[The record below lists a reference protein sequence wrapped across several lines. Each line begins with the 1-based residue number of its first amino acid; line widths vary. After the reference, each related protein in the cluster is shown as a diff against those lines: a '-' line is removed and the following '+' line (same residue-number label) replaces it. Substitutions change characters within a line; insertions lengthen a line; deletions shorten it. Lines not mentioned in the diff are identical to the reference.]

1 MTTTHN
7 YNPLADTQQSR
18 TVLIIFASTLI
29 SVMGVSLISPALPTI
44 QAAWNISASQAS
56 LLISAFTLPGV
67 VLTPFIGLISDRI
80 GRKRV
85 LVPSLFLFGV
95 SGVVIVFVDGFI
107 PILGLRVVQ
116 GTAGSAIMSLTVTLL
131 GDLFSGERRSRL
143 IGLNASILA
152 IGAAGYPLLGGVLAL
167 YSWAVPFVCFAFG
180 IVVAI
185 AGSAMLSAPEGG
197 TDSSGLTYVINA
209 ARAVPTRRAF
219 GLYASMFGIFVILYG
234 AQLTIVPFILDDHY
248 GLSSG
253 MIGLL
258 LGLPAVTMGLTSS
271 QSSRLIRHLSP
282 PRLITLGFVTYG
294 IGMTIVS
301 LTDSLLILSG
311 GLFLFGI
318 GQGFAEP
325 ITDTALNALTPDAF
339 RGGIMSIR
347 TSVLQFG
354 TTIGPPVFVGV
365 ASFVGNTATLLIA
378 GIATVAIGVSGIGAL
393 TLCGRE
399 ERAPRADETR
409 H

>member
-1 MTTTHN
+1 MTTTHLS
-7 YNPLADTQQSR
+7 NPLADIQQSQ
-18 TVLIIFASTLI
+18 TVLIIFASTLV
-29 SVMGVSLISPALPTI
+29 SVMGVSLISPTLPTI

-67 VLTPFIGLISDRI
+67 VLTPFVGLVSDRV

-95 SGVVIVFVDGFI
+95 SGVAIVFVDEFMT
-107 PILGLRVVQ
+107 ILGLRVVQ
-116 GTAGSAIMSLTVTLL
+116 GIAGSAIMSLTVTLL

-152 IGAAGYPLLGGVLAL
+152 IGAAGYPLLGGILAL
-167 YSWAVPFVCFAFG
+167 LSWAAPFVCFVLG
-180 IVVAI
+180 IVVAV
-185 AGSAMLSAPEGG
+185 AGSSILTEPDSS
-197 TDSSGLTYVINA
+197 TNSSGLSYVINA
-209 ARAVPTRRAF
+209 ARAVPTRTAL
-219 GLYASMFGIFVILYG
+219 GLYVSIFGIFVILYG
-234 AQLTIVPFILDDHY
+234 AQLTLVPFILNESY

-282 PRLITLGFVTYG
+282 PRLIALGFVTYG
-294 IGMTIVS
+294 IGMTLAS
-301 LTDSLLILSG
+301 LTHSLVILAG
-311 GLFLFGI
+311 ALFLFGI

-354 TTIGPPVFVGV
+354 TTLGPPVFVAV
-365 ASFVGNTATLLIA
+365 ASIVGYTDTLLIA
-378 GIATVAIGVSGIGAL
+378 GTTAFVLGVAGIGIL
-393 TLCGRE
+393 TLSRYE
-399 ERAPRADETR
+399 DDEDR
-409 H
+409 YR

>member
-1 MTTTHN
+1 MTITRLS
-7 YNPLADTQQSR
+7 NPLTDIQHLR
-18 TVLIIFASTLI
+18 TVLIIFASTLV

-44 QAAWNISASQAS
+44 QAAWNISARQAS

-67 VLTPFIGLISDRI
+67 VLTPFVGLVSDRI

-95 SGVVIVFVDGFI
+95 SGVAIVFVDEFMT
-107 PILGLRVVQ
+107 ILGLRVVQ
-116 GTAGSAIMSLTVTLL
+116 GIAGSAIMSLTVTLL
-131 GDLFSGERRSRL
+131 GDLFSGDRRSRL

-167 YSWAVPFVCFAFG
+167 LSWTAPFVCFALG
-180 IVVAI
+180 IVIAV
-185 AGSAMLSAPEGG
+185 AGSAILPAP
-197 TDSSGLTYVINA
+197 DSSADASGLSYVITA
-209 ARAVPTRRAF
+209 ARAVPTRRAL
-219 GLYASMFGIFVILYG
+219 GLYVSLFGIFVILYG
-234 AQLTIVPFILDDHY
+234 AQLTIVPFILANLY

-271 QSSRLIRHLSP
+271 QSSRLLRYLSP
-282 PRLITLGFVTYG
+282 PRLIALGFVTYG
-294 IGMTIVS
+294 IGMTLVS
-301 LTDSLLILSG
+301 LTHSLVVLAG
-311 GLFLFGI
+311 ALFLFGI

-354 TTIGPPVFVGV
+354 TTLGPPVFVAV
-365 ASFVGNTATLLIA
+365 ASIVGNTATLLIA
-378 GIATVAIGVSGIGAL
+378 GIAAVALGVSGIGVL
-393 TLCGRE
+393 TLSRGRAE
-399 ERAPRADETR
+399 PSLRG
-409 H
+409 

>member
-1 MTTTHN
+1 MTTTHLS
-7 YNPLADTQQSR
+7 NPFADVQTFQ
-18 TVLIIFASTLI
+18 TVLIIFASTLV
-29 SVMGVSLISPALPTI
+29 SVMGVSLISPILPTI

-56 LLISAFTLPGV
+56 LLISAFTWPGV
-67 VLTPFIGLISDRI
+67 VLTPFVGLVSDRI

-95 SGVVIVFVDGFI
+95 SGVGIVFVDGFTT
-107 PILGLRVVQ
+107 ILGLRVVQ
-116 GTAGSAIMSLTVTLL
+116 GIAGSAIMSLTVTLL
-131 GDLFSGERRSRL
+131 GDLFSGEQRSRL

-152 IGAAGYPLLGGVLAL
+152 VGAAGYPLLGGVLAML
-167 YSWAVPFVCFAFG
+167 SWAVPFVCFALG
-180 IVVAI
+180 IVVAV
-185 AGSAMLSAPEGG
+185 AGSAILPEPERS
-197 TDSSGLTYVINA
+197 TDSSGLSYVINA
-209 ARAVPTRRAF
+209 ARAVPTRTAL
-219 GLYASMFGIFVILYG
+219 GLYASIFGIFVILYG
-234 AQLTIVPFILDDHY
+234 AQLTIIPFILDDLY

-282 PRLITLGFVTYG
+282 PRLIALGFMTYG
-294 IGMTIVS
+294 IGMALVS
-301 LTDSLLILSG
+301 LTSSIVVLAG
-311 GLFLFGI
+311 ALFLFGF

-354 TTIGPPVFVGV
+354 TTLGPPVFVAV
-365 ASFVGNTATLLIA
+365 ASVVGNTTTLLIA
-378 GIATVAIGVSGIGAL
+378 GIAAFTVGVSGIGFL
-393 TLCGRE
+393 TLSRSCDKLSLQG
-399 ERAPRADETR
+399 
-409 H
+409 

>member
-1 MTTTHN
+1 MTTTHRSI
-7 YNPLADTQQSR
+7 PFVDIQKSR
-18 TVLIIFASTLI
+18 TIFIIFASTLV
-29 SVMGVSLISPALPTI
+29 SVMGVSIISPILPTI

-67 VLTPFIGLISDRI
+67 VLTPFVGLVSDRI

-85 LVPSLFLFGV
+85 LIPSLFLFGV
-95 SGVVIVFVDGFI
+95 SGVAIVFIDGFVL
-107 PILGLRVVQ
+107 ILGLRVVQ
-116 GTAGSAIMSLTVTLL
+116 GIAGSAIMSLTVTLL

-167 YSWAVPFVCFAFG
+167 LSWAAPFVCFALG
-180 IVVAI
+180 IVVAV
-185 AGSAMLSAPEGG
+185 AGSAILPEPERS
-197 TDSSGLTYVINA
+197 TDSSGLSYVINA
-209 ARAVPTRRAF
+209 ARTVPAWTAL
-219 GLYASMFGIFVILYG
+219 GLYASIFGIFVILYG
-234 AQLTIVPFILDDHY
+234 AQITLVPFILDELY

-271 QSSRLIRHLSP
+271 QSSRLLRHLSP
-282 PRLITLGFVTYG
+282 PRLIALGFVTYG
-294 IGMTIVS
+294 IGMTLVS
-301 LTDSLLILSG
+301 LTHSIVVLAG
-311 GLFLFGI
+311 ALFLFGI

-354 TTIGPPVFVGV
+354 TTLGPPVFVAV
-365 ASFVGNTATLLIA
+365 ASVVGNTDALLIA
-378 GIATVAIGVSGIGAL
+378 GIAAFAIGVSGLGLL
-393 TLCGRE
+393 TLSHGRE
-399 ERAPRADETR
+399 ELSLRG
-409 H
+409 

>member
-1 MTTTHN
+1 MTTHCS
-7 YNPLADTQQSR
+7 NPLADIQHLR

-44 QAAWNISASQAS
+44 QAAWHISASQAS

-67 VLTPFIGLISDRI
+67 VLTPFVGLVSDRI

-95 SGVVIVFVDGFI
+95 SGVAIVFVDGFMT
-107 PILGLRVVQ
+107 ILGLRVVQ
-116 GTAGSAIMSLTVTLL
+116 GIAGSAIMSLTVTLL
-131 GDLFSGERRSRL
+131 GDLFSGEQRSRL

-152 IGAAGYPLLGGVLAL
+152 IGAAGYPLLGGMLAL
-167 YSWAVPFVCFAFG
+167 LSWAVPFVCFALG
-180 IVVAI
+180 IVVAV
-185 AGSAMLSAPEGG
+185 AGSAILPDP
-197 TDSSGLTYVINA
+197 DSSTDASGLSYIITA
-209 ARAVPTRRAF
+209 ARAVPTRRAL

-234 AQLTIVPFILDDHY
+234 AQLTIVPFILDNLY

-271 QSSRLIRHLSP
+271 QSSRLLRYLSP
-282 PRLITLGFVTYG
+282 PRLIALGFVMYG
-294 IGMTIVS
+294 IGMTLVS
-301 LTDSLLILSG
+301 LTHSIVVLAG
-311 GLFLFGI
+311 ALFLFGI

-354 TTIGPPVFVGV
+354 TTLGPPVFVAV
-365 ASFVGNTATLLIA
+365 ASIVGNTTTLRIA
-378 GIATVAIGVSGIGAL
+378 GIAAVAIGVSGIGVL
-393 TLCGRE
+393 TLTRGRE
-399 ERAPRADETR
+399 
-409 H
+409 